1 MPRSKHRRKPG
12 GKAVKHPGRVRKL
25 LRIPSELEA
34 EIDLWQ
40 RFEAGYTAPF
50 HESFA
55 DDPLAAGYM
64 LDLIS
69 DAAFVPVGSGALQP
83 VSRADVF
90 RQFIRPLD
98 EDLSLREGDP
108 PPKHESL
115 ESAEAALAFLVEQ
128 GMVVVAND
136 EITVPSHF
144 LSGDPST
151 ASPDEAPTP
160 GLT

>member
-1 MPRSKHRRKPG
+1 MLPLSLSP
-12 GKAVKHPGRVRKL
+12 V
-25 LRIPSELEA
+25 EL
-34 EIDLWQ
+34 
-40 RFEAGYTAPF
+40 
-50 HESFA
+50 S
-55 DDPLAAGYM
+55 
-64 LDLIS
+64 
-69 DAAFVPVGSGALQP
+69 
-83 VSRADVF
+83 SRADVF
-90 RQFIRPLD
+90 RQFTRPLD
-98 EDLSLREGDP
+98 DDPALWEGEP